1 MLGIVGSTL
10 LKFECQYN
18 TFCWHGLLKGT
29 GLIFLQSAP
38 GATRS
43 TEGGAATPSK
53 GPAAEEHSEP
63 ARQHHAESAAT
74 NGHAAPSTAP
84 SSAPESPAPSHPTEE
99 VITAVHT

>member
-1 MLGIVGSTL
+1 MVGIVGSKSL
-10 LKFECQYN
+10 VPECEYN
-18 TFCWHGLLKGT
+18 TFWWHRLLKGT
-29 GLIFLQSAP
+29 ELFCLQSAP

-43 TEGGAATPSK
+43 TEGGAPTPSK

-63 ARQHHAESAAT
+63 ARQRHAESAAT